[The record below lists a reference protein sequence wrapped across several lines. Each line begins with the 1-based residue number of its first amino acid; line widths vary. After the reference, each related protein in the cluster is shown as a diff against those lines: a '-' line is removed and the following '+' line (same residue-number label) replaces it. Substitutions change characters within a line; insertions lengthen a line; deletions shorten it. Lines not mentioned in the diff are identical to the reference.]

1 MTFTHIRIWLLNQE
15 APAFRY
21 EVRHRGDKIEV
32 TLDWYEDNDTVDLGV
47 LK

>member
-1 MTFTHIRIWLLNQE
+1 MGYNLSKIIKKISMFNGGE
-15 APAFRY
+15 
-21 EVRHRGDKIEV
+21 KIEV